1 MASRTQIRLQQLTG
15 SLVDL
20 KTEAQQYGTP
30 ATAAA
35 LTGSDLQ
42 DVLGAFGAALNRIH
56 GAASDEPFNAAGGQ
70 FLNAATTDGTDGA
83 GAILLSAANGGI
95 GIAFA
100 NNKDLW
106 IEGGQTMIV
115 AEHDTANA
123 IKLHADAGASQTIA
137 VLNDEGTDEAAIA
150 LTSTAGGVDIDAAA
164 NKDVNIAGGQVLLV
178 SKENAASAI
187 ALTADVGATE
197 TIVVTNTQ
205 GTGEGAIALVS
216 TAGGVD
222 IDAAATKNIDI
233 SGGQVLISSK
243 EDAASAIA
251 LTANV
256 GTNETII
263 ITNTQGTDAAAI
275 SLLAS
280 AGGITIDGENAVSIK
295 ENGAE
300 VIGITDD
307 RAVNIGVS
315 GQATT
320 VKGTFNVDEAASFDN
335 NVTITGNLDIN
346 GTTTTVDTVNLS
358 IQDSIIAL
366 GVSGSDGGYS
376 TVGDRGILFPRGADS
391 SAVAGFFFDGTNFNL
406 GSSLTGPTSGSF
418 ETVAAADYSTLK
430 LGNLLPGADD
440 TYDLGSSSLAWK
452 DLHLEGDILLTD
464 AGKVETTAGDLTI
477 SSAAGQVVLDAE
489 TDIVLDANGADVF
502 LKDNGQIFSSLTN
515 GSNNALV
522 LSGGF
527 DGGNIHLD
535 SNGGVFALQAGGLNM
550 NAIELESTGMK
561 IGLFDG
567 ASGNFNAGFLQ
578 LKDSNGN
585 PSILSGTVGLR
596 LDSGAAAASIQL
608 LTNNHDSNFVA
619 LKAPNS
625 VGSPVTFTLPGA
637 DGTSN
642 QALIT
647 NGSGTLSFKSF
658 GSDAIRKGVFVQSAT
673 LSAGDDLQVSN
684 VTPAHGDAIAIDNV
698 SATQGRAL
706 DVYVNGQLLIS
717 GSSAARTANPPT
729 VDYEIAAVSPQ
740 SILKFSFDLEAD
752 DVVQVIK
759 RG

>member
-20 KTEAQQYGTP
+20 KAEAQHYATP

-35 LTGSDLQ
+35 VTGSDLK

-70 FLNAATTDGTDGA
+70 FLNAATTDGADA
-83 GAILLSAANGGI
+83 QGAILLSAANGGV

-100 NNKDLW
+100 DDKDLW
-106 IEGGQTMIV
+106 IEGGQTMVV
-115 AEHDTANA
+115 ANHDTANA
-123 IKLHADAGASQTIA
+123 IKLHADAGTSQTIA
-137 VLNDEGTDEAAIA
+137 VLNDQGTDEAAIA

-164 NKDVNIAGGQVLLV
+164 GKDVNVAGGQVALV
-178 SKENAASAI
+178 SKDNAASAI
-187 ALTADVGATE
+187 SLTANIGVSE
-197 TIVVTNTQ
+197 TIVVTNTK
-205 GTGEGAIALVS
+205 GTDEAAIALTA

-222 IDAAATKNIDI
+222 IDAAAAKNVDV

-243 EDAASAIA
+243 DNAASAIA

-256 GTNETII
+256 GSTETIV
-263 ITNTQGTDAAAI
+263 ITNTQGTNAAAI

-295 ENGAE
+295 ENGTE
-300 VIGITDD
+300 VIGITDA

-320 VKGTFNVDEAASFDN
+320 VKGTFNVDEAATFDN
-335 NVTITGNLDIN
+335 NVTIAGNLDIN
-346 GTTTTVDTVNLS
+346 GTTTTIDSVNLS
-358 IQDSIIAL
+358 VQDSIIAL
-366 GVSGSDGGYS
+366 GVSGSGDYS
-376 TVGDRGILFPRGADS
+376 TVGDRGILFPRGAAG

-418 ETVAAADYSTLK
+418 ETVAAADFSALK

-440 TYDLGSSSLAWK
+440 TYDLGSTSLAWK

-489 TDIVLDANGADVF
+489 TDIVLDAKGNDVF
-502 LKDNGQIFSSLTN
+502 LKDDGQIFSSLTH

-578 LKDSNGN
+578 LKDSAGN
-585 PSILSGTVGLR
+585 PSILSGTVGLK
-596 LDSGAAAASIQL
+596 LDAGADAAAIQL

-637 DGTSN
+637 DGTLN
-642 QALIT
+642 QALVT
-647 NGSGTLSFKSF
+647 NGSGVLSFKAF
-658 GSDAIRKGVFVQSAT
+658 GSDAIRKGVFVQATT
-673 LSAGDDLQVSN
+673 LSAGADLQVSN
-684 VTPAHGDAIAIDNV
+684 VTPAHGDAITIDNV

-717 GSSAARTANPPT
+717 GSAAARTANPPT

>member
-20 KTEAQQYGTP
+20 KTEAQQYGAP

-115 AEHDTANA
+115 AEHNTANA
-123 IKLHADAGASQTIA
+123 IKLHADTGASQTIA

-164 NKDVNIAGGQVLLV
+164 AKDVNIAGGQVLIS
-178 SKENAASAI
+178 SKDNAASAI
-187 ALTADVGATE
+187 T
-197 TIVVTNTQ
+197 
-205 GTGEGAIALVS
+205 
-216 TAGGVD
+216 
-222 IDAAATKNIDI
+222 
-233 SGGQVLISSK
+233 
-243 EDAASAIA
+243 
-251 LTANV
+251 LTANQ
-256 GTNETII
+256 GADETII

-295 ENGAE
+295 ENGTE
-300 VIGITDD
+300 VIGITDA
-307 RAVNIGVS
+307 RAVNIGVA

-320 VKGTFNVDEAASFDN
+320 ILGTFNVDEAATFDN

-346 GTTTTVDTVNLS
+346 GTTTTIDTTNLTVE
-358 IQDSIIAL
+358 DSIIAL
-366 GVSGSDGGYS
+366 GVSGSGDYS
-376 TVGDRGILFPRGADS
+376 ATGDRGILFPRGA
-391 SAVAGFFFDGTNFNL
+391 AGSFTAGLYFDGTDFKFA
-406 GSSLTGPTSGSF
+406 STQTGPTSGSF
-418 ETVAAADYSTLK
+418 TAPANAAAQSTLRAGK
-430 LGNLLPGADD
+430 INSENTTDATSTTDGALQTDGGLSVALDAVIGN
-440 TYDLGSSSLAWK
+440 
-452 DLHLEGDILLTD
+452 DLHLLSNAAVLNLGSAQKFTLTHANANNTALVTSNNRLAFGTADEYIVGDGNDLSIFSGRVLT
-464 AGKVETTAGDLTI
+464 
-477 SSAAGQVVLDAE
+477 LDAE
-489 TDIVLDANGADVF
+489 TDIVLDAKGDDVILKSNGITYGTIT
-502 LKDNGQIFSSLTN
+502 KNGDSLI
-515 GSNNALV
+515 
-522 LSGGF
+522 LSGGRE
-527 DGGNIHLD
+527 GGNLHLD

-567 ASGNFNAGFLQ
+567 SSGNFNAGFLQ

-596 LDSGAAAASIQL
+596 LDSGASAASIQL
-608 LTNNHDSNFVA
+608 MTNDAANFIA
-619 LKAPNS
+619 LKAPDG
-625 VGSPVTFTLPGA
+625 VGTSVTFALPGA
-637 DGTSN
+637 DGN
-642 QALIT
+642 ANEVLIT
-647 NGSGTLSFKSF
+647 DGSATLSFANVGGLARKGVFEIASTLSAGSALATNSGADF
-658 GSDAIRKGVFVQSAT
+658 GSDAITFGGVT
-673 LSAGDDLQVSN
+673 G
-684 VTPAHGDAIAIDNV
+684 I
-698 SATQGRAL
+698 QGRVV
-706 DVYVNGQLLIS
+706 DVFVNGQLLTS
-717 GSSAARTANPPT
+717 GSAAARGNAE
-729 VDYEIAAVSPQ
+729 VDFEIASTT
-740 SILKFSFDLEAD
+740 SLKFAFDLEPD
-752 DVVQVIK
+752 DIVQVVK